1 MRLQR
6 IDPRAVACGL
16 LVLSWS
22 LAASAQDAPET
33 QAVPSPVQTAS
44 MAAVAESEAP
54 MPEFLA
60 ATPGGMTADRAAQLA
75 VDTAPSVRRSRW
87 AHRAARAQVDQAVSR
102 FVPRFDFSAS
112 YTRINEVDLPPF
124 EIPGLPPSD
133 NPFPQILD
141 MYAVRGSVQIP
152 VTDYFFIVWPSYE
165 GALGFVD
172 ATEHQVEA
180 ERQSVAFRAREA
192 FYNHVRA
199 QAGLWIAGQS
209 VTSLEATLGD
219 VESLQAAGVAAR
231 ADAAQVRAR
240 LASARAMTVQ
250 ARGQVRVT
258 ERVLRRLLHLPA
270 DVPIRIGEDLFSAEV
285 DGSPSERTLVDRA
298 LEQRAEVAAL
308 RTLVDARQSV
318 VQARTGTMLPRV
330 SLVGNIETSS
340 PNQRVIPQTTDFY
353 TTWALGASVAWSPN
367 DAAIGYH
374 QVAEAEAELGQVRED
389 LEQLHDGIAIEAA
402 QAVAAHEAA
411 REQINASREAVAAA
425 QLSLDDRREMLRAG
439 VATTTEVTTAQL
451 DLTRAQLEL
460 VNAYVDLHVAGA
472 QVARVVGEAAPRAAE
487 GE

>member
-1 MRLQR
+1 MRMQR
-6 IDPRAVACGL
+6 AEIIAATL
-16 LVLSWS
+16 AIATLSWGGPA
-22 LAASAQDAPET
+22 LAQDGEAPI
-33 QAVPSPVQTAS
+33 ASPVQAAS
-44 MAAVAESEAP
+44 MAAVAEEEAP

-60 ATPGGMTADRAAQLA
+60 PTPGGMTADRAAQLA
-75 VDTAPSVRRSRW
+75 VDTAPSVRRSRA
-87 AHRAARAQVDQAVSR
+87 AHLAARAQVDQAVSR

-124 EIPGLPPSD
+124 EIPGLPPAD

-141 MYAVRGSVQIP
+141 LFAVRGSVQVP

-180 ERQSVAFRAREA
+180 ERQTVAFRAREA

-199 QAGLWIAGQS
+199 RAGLWIAEES
-209 VTSLEATLGD
+209 VRSLEATLGD
-219 VESLQAAGVAAR
+219 VESLQAAGVSGR
-231 ADAAQVRAR
+231 ADVAQVRAR
-240 LASARAMTVQ
+240 LASARAMAVQ
-250 ARGQVRVT
+250 ANGQVRVT

-270 DVPIRIGEDLFSAEV
+270 DAPLSIGEDLFSAEV
-285 DGSPSERTLVDRA
+285 DGSPSETTLVDRA

-308 RTLVDARQSV
+308 RTLIEARRSV
-318 VQARTGTMLPRV
+318 VQARTGGMLPRL

-340 PNQRVIPQTTDFY
+340 PNQRVIPQTSDFY
-353 TTWALGASVAWSPN
+353 TTWAVGASVAWSPN
-367 DAAIGYH
+367 DAAVGWH
-374 QVAEAEAELGQVRED
+374 QVREAEAALVQVQED
-389 LEQLHDGIAIEAA
+389 LEQLRDGVVIEAA
-402 QAVAAHEAA
+402 QEAA
-411 REQINASREAVAAA
+411 REQIGASREAVAAA

-439 VATTTEVTTAQL
+439 LATTTEVTTAQL

-472 QVARVVGEAAPRAAE
+472 QVARVVGEAAPSAAE
-487 GE
+487 DE